1 MNWEAA
7 RTIAQAA
14 KNLVSTS
21 VPDLR
26 RTVPVALRLVEDPMQ
41 KNHTARIGM
50 TPVMIPWGK
59 PLKYAGAFGAKV
71 LQSAPSRS
79 GASIRPPGSLSTE
92 SLILM
97 PTLAPVLSRLGSK
110 LR

>member
-1 MNWEAA
+1 MPSGGMNREAT

-26 RTVPVALRLVEDPMQ
+26 STVPVALSLIEAPMQ

-50 TPVMIPWGK
+50 TPVMMPRVK
-59 PLKYAGAFGAKV
+59 PLK
-71 LQSAPSRS
+71 
-79 GASIRPPGSLSTE
+79 
-92 SLILM
+92 
-97 PTLAPVLSRLGSK
+97 
-110 LR
+110 

>member
-1 MNWEAA
+1 MPSGGMNWEAT

-26 RTVPVALRLVEDPMQ
+26 STVPVARSVIDDPMQ

-50 TPVMIPWGK
+50 TPVMIPWVK
-59 PLKYAGAFGAKV
+59 PLK
-71 LQSAPSRS
+71 
-79 GASIRPPGSLSTE
+79 
-92 SLILM
+92 
-97 PTLAPVLSRLGSK
+97 
-110 LR
+110 